1 MAYRWMTRAA
11 VLLGAAPLLVGATL
25 PDTDTL
31 LLAAHNRAR
40 ADIGVPAMRWD
51 AALAADA
58 REWAGY
64 LAATGQFEHFEEVS
78 DDPDAQGENMW
89 MGTRGAFRPET
100 MVSHW
105 VGEKKDFVPGVF
117 PDNSRTGDLE
127 DVGHYTQ
134 IVWRDTESMGC
145 AIASNAE
152 DDYLVCRYAT
162 SGNVVGERPF

>member
-1 MAYRWMTRAA
+1 MGTPVIVEAVRTPIGKRKGWLSGVHPA

-127 DVGHYTQ
+127 DVGQPVQADDPCLTVLVQ
-134 IVWRDTESMGC
+134 EDRRLG
-145 AIASNAE
+145 AE
-152 DDYLVCRYAT
+152 
-162 SGNVVGERPF
+162 P